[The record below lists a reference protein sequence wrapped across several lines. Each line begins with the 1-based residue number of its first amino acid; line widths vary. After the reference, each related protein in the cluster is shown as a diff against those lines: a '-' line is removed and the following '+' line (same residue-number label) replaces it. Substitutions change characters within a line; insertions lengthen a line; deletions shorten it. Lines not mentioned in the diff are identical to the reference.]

1 MHSKRLCQSLKRLS
15 VNKSHRLD
23 YLLKLHMLG
32 VLFRD
37 IKMPNIDIIHNHIN
51 TNKKLLI
58 IK

>member
-1 MHSKRLCQSLKRLS
+1 MHSKRLCQSFKGSS

-51 TNKKLLI
+51 TNKKLII